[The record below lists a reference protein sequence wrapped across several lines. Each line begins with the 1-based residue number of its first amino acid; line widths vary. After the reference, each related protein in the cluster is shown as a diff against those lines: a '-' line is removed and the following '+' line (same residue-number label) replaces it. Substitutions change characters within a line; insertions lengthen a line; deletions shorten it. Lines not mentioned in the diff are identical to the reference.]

1 MNAHSAVRDACSA
14 SARREASMGDDE
26 FEGSDTATETE
37 STMNWVSSGVAT
49 LHSRWLTTAPS
60 AMSKK
65 DHSEHE

>member
-1 MNAHSAVRDACSA
+1 
-14 SARREASMGDDE
+14 MGDDE